1 VREHGTYT
9 CYRWGPEPGQ
19 DWHRGCRCEA
29 CRQAAATYNK
39 ILERRRLK
47 GIETLFDNTEAREHL
62 RWLSGKGVGLR
73 TVQERSGIGRTT
85 LQSIL
90 SGRARRSRAETIAAI
105 LAVGTHVRA
114 PGGLVDARPTWQLLE
129 DMLRYGYTQGYLAK
143 RLGATYHRPVLQIS
157 RDMVLQST
165 ADAVAELHAE
175 LVGTERERH
184 RVRRERH
191 RVRQAEYR
199 RRKAQGAA

>member
-1 VREHGTYT
+1 MREHGTYT
-9 CYRWGPEPGQ
+9 CYRWGPEPGE

-47 GIETLFDNTEAREHL
+47 GIETLLDNTEAREHL
-62 RWLSGKGVGLR
+62 EYLSAKGVGMR
-73 TVQERSGIGRTT
+73 TVQERSGVGRTT

-114 PGGLVDARPTWQLLE
+114 PGGRVDAGPTWELLE

-143 RLGATYHRPVLQIS
+143 RLGATYSKPVLQIS
-157 RDMVLQST
+157 RDMVLQAT
-165 ADAVAELHAE
+165 ADKVAELHAE
-175 LVGTERERH
+175 LVGTHREWM
-184 RVRRERH
+184 RR
-191 RVRQAEYR
+191 RQAEH
-199 RRKAQGAA
+199 RRKQRGAA

>member
-9 CYRWGPEPGQ
+9 CYRWGPETGQ

-47 GIETLFDNTEAREHL
+47 GIETLHDNTEAREHL
-62 RWLSGKGVGLR
+62 EYLSAKGVGLR
-73 TVQERSGIGRTT
+73 TVQKRSGVGRTT
-85 LQSIL
+85 LHGIVN
-90 SGRARRSRAETIAAI
+90 GRVRRSRPETIAAI

-114 PGGLVDARPTWQLLE
+114 PGGRVDAGPTWELLE
-129 DMLRYGYTQGYLAK
+129 DMLRYGYTQAYLAR
-143 RLGATYHRPVLQIS
+143 RLGSVYARPVLQIS
-157 RDMVLQST
+157 RNLVRQST

-175 LVGTERERH
+175 LVGAHREWMRA
-184 RVRRERH
+184 RK
-191 RVRQAEYR
+191 AEH
-199 RRKAQGAA
+199 RRKQLGAA

>member
-9 CYRWGPEPGQ
+9 CYRWGPEPGE

-47 GIETLFDNTEAREHL
+47 GIETLFDNSEAREHL

-73 TVQERSGIGRTT
+73 TVQERSGVGRTT

-114 PGGLVDARPTWQLLE
+114 PGGLVDAGPTWQLLE

-143 RLGATYHRPVLQIS
+143 RLGAVYEKPILQIS
-157 RDMVLQST
+157 RSMVLQST
-165 ADAVAELHAE
+165 ADKVAELHAV

-184 RVRRERH
+184 RVR
-191 RVRQAEYR
+191 QAEFR

>member
-1 VREHGTYT
+1 MREHGTYT
-9 CYRWGPEPGQ
+9 CYRWGPESGQ

-62 RWLSGKGVGLR
+62 QWLSTKGVGLR
-73 TVQERSGIGRTT
+73 TVQERSGVGRTT

-114 PGGLVDARPTWQLLE
+114 SGGLVDAGPTWQLLE

-143 RLGATYHRPVLQIS
+143 RLGATYHKPVLQIR
-157 RDMVLQST
+157 RDMVRQST
-165 ADAVAELHAE
+165 ADKVAELHAV

-184 RVRRERH
+184 RVR
-191 RVRQAEYR
+191 QAEFR

>member
-1 VREHGTYT
+1 MREHGTYT

-19 DWHRGCRCEA
+19 DWRRGCRCEA
-29 CRQAAATYNK
+29 CRQAVATYNK

-62 RWLSGKGVGLR
+62 EYLSAKGVGLR
-73 TVQERSGIGRTT
+73 TVQERSGVGRTT

-114 PGGLVDARPTWQLLE
+114 PGGRVDAGPTWELLE

-143 RLGATYHRPVLQIS
+143 RLGATYHKPVLQIS
-157 RDMVLQST
+157 RDMVLQAT
-165 ADAVAELHAE
+165 ADKVAELHAV

-184 RVRRERH
+184 RS
-191 RVRQAEYR
+191 RQAEYR